1 MKGYRLWAP
10 PLAGLNRD
18 WQVDSMGLT
27 TQSENGRSKKGQ
39 LKSEVIWVTGAS
51 SGLGRSLVLSL
62 AKQGHQ
68 VIASARD
75 EKALQDLQAL
85 SPNIFAMPCDMV
97 DDSSLASV
105 KSKIEAQFSTLDQII
120 LNAGTCEYL
129 DFPEPDWLAIRR
141 VMEVNYFGTINCLKV
156 ALPLLRSS
164 HASRPHIVAIASQVT
179 NAPFP
184 RSEAYGASKAALQ
197 YFFDSLR
204 IDLAD
209 DNIDIT
215 VVNPGFVD
223 TPLTRKNNFEMPFLM
238 DVDQAAKRIIKNIAS
253 RPRVYSFPKRLQG
266 LLLISKLF
274 PSLWQKMVTQKNVTS
289 DNKNTAAAPP
299 DQDDK

>member
-1 MKGYRLWAP
+1 
-10 PLAGLNRD
+10 
-18 WQVDSMGLT
+18 MGLT
-27 TQSENGRSKKGQ
+27 TQSESGQPKSK
-39 LKSEVIWVTGAS
+39 VIWVTGAS

-62 AKQGHQ
+62 ANQGHQ

-75 EKALQDLQAL
+75 EKALLVLQEL
-85 SPNIFAMPCDMV
+85 NPNIFAMPCDMV
-97 DDSSLASV
+97 DESSLASV
-105 KSKIEAQFSTLDQII
+105 QSKIAEQFSAIDQII

-129 DFPEPDWLAIRR
+129 NFPKPDWSAIRR

-204 IDLAD
+204 IDLND
-209 DNIDIT
+209 ENIDIT

-223 TPLTRKNNFEMPFLM
+223 TPLTRKNNFDMPFLM

-266 LLLISKLF
+266 LLLISKLL
-274 PSLWQKMVTQKNVTS
+274 PSVWQKMVTQTGVIC
-289 DNKNTAAAPP
+289 DNKNTTTTPTN
-299 DQDDK
+299 QDKKQ